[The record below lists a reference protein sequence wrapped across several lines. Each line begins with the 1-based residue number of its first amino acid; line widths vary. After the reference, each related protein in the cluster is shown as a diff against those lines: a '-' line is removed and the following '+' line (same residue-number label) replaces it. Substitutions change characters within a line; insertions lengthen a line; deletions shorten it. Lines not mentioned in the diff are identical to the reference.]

1 MISETGRRA
10 TYLAGAPLNEPS
22 VPIGHFVD
30 LKIRDHWNTQIGKSS
45 ASCVIK
51 VSSYERATAR
61 TIEDK
66 L

>member
-10 TYLAGAPLNEPS
+10 TYLSGVPLNAPS

-45 ASCVIK
+45 ASCVIH
-51 VSSYERATAR
+51 VSS
-61 TIEDK
+61 
-66 L
+66 